1 VVQITTC
8 LEKEFFETILPASG
22 TVILGDGTTTLSIQ
36 GIGTVKCKVGS
47 ATLIIPNVRYIPDL
61 SESICSLF
69 QHIKTP
75 DHGLDSTFEDG
86 LYLKF
91 PGFQTKALIG
101 IDDIYLDMLPLS
113 SSEYFSRPSEH
124 KPPTGLPMY
133 CRNIIQP
140 NSEQLEP
147 ITKGNILQDLG
158 QYYNEVTTKRQL
170 GLDVPAGFR
179 TNSAHTKQ
187 YLLYT
192 PPRKSANIQPCETDS
207 ASHDNITIDQLSMT
221 PLHSNCSLDLGLLSN
236 TDPVSDTSMVP
247 FIPIIRS
254 VDKPSSSLPKNISMS
269 EDYLRSCVGF
279 HRIDTLK
286 KHLLQLY
293 QPTVTLDHT
302 PPDAILDPGC

>member
-1 VVQITTC
+1 
-8 LEKEFFETILPASG
+8 
-22 TVILGDGTTTLSIQ
+22 
-36 GIGTVKCKVGS
+36 
-47 ATLIIPNVRYIPDL
+47 
-61 SESICSLF
+61 
-69 QHIKTP
+69 
-75 DHGLDSTFEDG
+75 
-86 LYLKF
+86 
-91 PGFQTKALIG
+91 
-101 IDDIYLDMLPLS
+101 M
-113 SSEYFSRPSEH
+113 
-124 KPPTGLPMY
+124 
-133 CRNIIQP
+133 
-140 NSEQLEP
+140 
-147 ITKGNILQDLG
+147 
-158 QYYNEVTTKRQL
+158 
-170 GLDVPAGFR
+170 DVPAGFR

-207 ASHDNITIDQLSMT
+207 ASHDNITIDQLSTT

-236 TDPVSDTSMVP
+236 TDPVSDTSTVP

-302 PPDAILDPGC
+302 PPDAILDPGCYATLWKKDRTTIPVPRPSKFGEVVRIDIVFGPEVSICNLHYGLLCVD